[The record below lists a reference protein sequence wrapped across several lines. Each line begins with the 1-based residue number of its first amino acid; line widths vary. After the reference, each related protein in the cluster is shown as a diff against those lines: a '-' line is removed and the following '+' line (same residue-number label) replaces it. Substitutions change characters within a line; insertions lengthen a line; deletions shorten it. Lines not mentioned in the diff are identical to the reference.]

1 MNNKY
6 RVVRNMR
13 LQGATQGD
21 IVDPEA
27 LGWRPQNVRAMLTQ
41 GFLELV
47 AEDSGEPL
55 ELFKVMG
62 GGGKFFVVEGR
73 RVSDNML
80 KVEAEAFIEEK
91 VNGDEAAT
99 G

>member
-1 MNNKY
+1 MTNRY

-13 LQGATQGD
+13 LQGAMPGD
-21 IVDPEA
+21 IVDPDA
-27 LGWRPQNVRAMLTQ
+27 LGWRPENVRAMLAQ

-47 AEDSGEPL
+47 ADDGGAPL
-55 ELFKVMG
+55 EYFKVMG
-62 GGGKFFVVEGR
+62 GGGKYFVVEGR

-80 KVEAEAFIEEK
+80 KVDAEAFIEEK
-91 VNGDEAAT
+91 LNDEAAT